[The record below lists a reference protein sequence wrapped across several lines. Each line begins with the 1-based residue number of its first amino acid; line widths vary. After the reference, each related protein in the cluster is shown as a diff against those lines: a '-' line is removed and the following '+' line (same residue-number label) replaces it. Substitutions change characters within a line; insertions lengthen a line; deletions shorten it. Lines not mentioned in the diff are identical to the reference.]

1 MPSSKLRTARAL
13 YSLPPYILCN
23 ALFITHKTFIMN
35 NYITDADTR
44 IGTVAG
50 TLLVV
55 LCKIDT
61 EQLLSTIIVAG
72 SGAIASFI
80 VSVACRY
87 CWNRLSGRQDK
98 ESQQ

>member
-1 MPSSKLRTARAL
+1 
-13 YSLPPYILCN
+13 
-23 ALFITHKTFIMN
+23 MN

-80 VSVACRY
+80 VSVVCRY
-87 CWNRLSGRQDK
+87 CWAKLGRKRDK

>member
-1 MPSSKLRTARAL
+1 
-13 YSLPPYILCN
+13 
-23 ALFITHKTFIMN
+23 MN
-35 NYITDADTR
+35 NYITDTDTR
-44 IGTVAG
+44 IGTVTG

-87 CWNRLSGRQDK
+87 CWTRLGRRREK
-98 ESQQ
+98 GPQQ

>member
-1 MPSSKLRTARAL
+1 
-13 YSLPPYILCN
+13 
-23 ALFITHKTFIMN
+23 MN
-35 NYITDADTR
+35 NYITDTDTR
-44 IGTVAG
+44 IGTVTG

-87 CWNRLSGRQDK
+87 CWNLLRRKHDR
-98 ESQQ
+98 ESQQRDL